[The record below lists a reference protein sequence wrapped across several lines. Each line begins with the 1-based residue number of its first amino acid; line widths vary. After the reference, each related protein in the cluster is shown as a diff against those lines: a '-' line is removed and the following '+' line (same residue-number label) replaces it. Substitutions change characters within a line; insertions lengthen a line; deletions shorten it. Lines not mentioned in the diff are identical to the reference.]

1 MILYMTMDWKKLQCK
16 GRLNCHFAVIGLMT
30 GGYGVSGLIIDIGI
44 LYLMTYGD
52 KIVLAPERKKEEP
65 EKEVPEQ
72 PEEKKDSVKDKGK
85 SEPTQGTVKK
95 EVDKKE
101 AGTSSKKESASKAD
115 KDDSK
120 KAVKK

>member
-1 MILYMTMDWKKLQCK
+1 MGAVCGGAKMD
-16 GRLNCHFAVIGLMT
+16 
-30 GGYGVSGLIIDIGI
+30 
-44 LYLMTYGD
+44 GD
-52 KIVLAPERKKEEP
+52 KIVLAPERKKKEP